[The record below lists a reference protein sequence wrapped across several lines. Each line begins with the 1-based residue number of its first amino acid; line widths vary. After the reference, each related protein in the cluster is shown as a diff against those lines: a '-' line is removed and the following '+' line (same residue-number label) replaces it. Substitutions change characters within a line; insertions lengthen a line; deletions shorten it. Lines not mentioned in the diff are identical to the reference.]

1 MSKNPSERKHMP
13 GEDKEGVQRD
23 TQQGQQ
29 HKDKDKGTQDWN
41 KDKKNQQQ
49 MGQEPTKQVPTKQ
62 GPAHHTDDT
71 QAGDEGIDD
80 RKRRPA

>member
-13 GEDKEGVQRD
+13 GQGQEDIQKD
-23 TQQGQQ
+23 TQQGQ

-49 MGQEPTKQVPTKQ
+49 VGQDRTKQ
-62 GPAHHTDDT
+62 GPAHHAEDT

-80 RKRRPA
+80 QKRRRA